1 MKIPFSVLIITMHE
15 YEIEGAIVFQSAKF
29 RLLHNEKEIKLSQK
43 ETEVLFLLCQNA
55 QHVVERKV
63 FLHEIWDNREGGDI
77 SLNKSVLTLRRK
89 FESLGYLNGIDTIP
103 RVGYMLRLNALAIEV
118 VATEPE
124 VVNEQP
130 EITSHLP
137 AEGKTPSARY
147 KRSLPYLFL
156 MVAGFL
162 SFLLY
167 QLYVLYIG
175 KEASPLAYK
184 TAYESP
190 SLTIIEMADLN
201 QSVNYPAFTSRLPS
215 DNRMQVSISNSAIS
229 LLGQRNG
236 TQSLVR
242 VFIHDHDKDI
252 NDQLTC
258 IADYVTNRAD
268 FADEDTRMAHTASAL
283 ENDETF
289 QKKLFYSPCI
299 NGNSHYLGDVSTT
312 LSYYSRDLPKATQP
326 SSWIQNISFHDNSG
340 KLVFSLQVIYRA
352 VYLYEGKGV
361 NKNNFLVRLN
371 QRSIKIGHID
381 QNRIKNNSHFK
392 MIFNEY
398 EDDDIFVKLLASADG
413 QNKTALSS
421 IFDGILSHGLRK
433 KIEP

>member
-1 MKIPFSVLIITMHE
+1 MKIPFSVLFITMHE
-15 YEIEGAIVFQSAKF
+15 YKIEGAIVFQSVKF

-89 FESLGYLNGIDTIP
+89 LESLGYLNGIDTIP

-118 VATEPE
+118 VAPE
-124 VVNEQP
+124 LELVNEQP
-130 EITSHLP
+130 EITSHLS
-137 AEGKTPSARY
+137 AEEKKPSARY

-201 QSVNYPAFTSRLPS
+201 QSVNYPEFISRLPP
-215 DNRMQVSISNSAIS
+215 NKRMQFSISNSAIS
-229 LLGQRNG
+229 LIQEN
-236 TQSLVR
+236 TDHQSWPR
-242 VFIHDHDKDI
+242 IFIKDPNTNI
-252 NDQLTC
+252 NTQLTC
-258 IADYVTNRAD
+258 IANYIKNTSYFTEKDAKITYATSGSV
-268 FADEDTRMAHTASAL
+268 HK
-283 ENDETF
+283 ENF
-289 QKKLFYSPCI
+289 QKKYFYSPCLD
-299 NGNSHYLGDVSTT
+299 GSPHYIGDVSTT
-312 LSYYSRDLPKATQP
+312 LSYYSRNLPKATQP
-326 SSWIQNISFHDNSG
+326 SSWIQNVLLHDNNG
-340 KLVFSLQVIYRA
+340 ELVFNFQVIYRA
-352 VYLYEGKGV
+352 TYLYEGKGT
-361 NKNNFLVRLN
+361 NKNDFLVKLS
-371 QRSIKIGHID
+371 QRSIKINHIE
-381 QNRIKNNSHFK
+381 QHEIKNNHNFK
-392 MIFNEY
+392 IIFNEY
-398 EDDDIFVKLLASADG
+398 EDDDIFVKSLKSADG
-413 QNKTALSS
+413 RNRTVLSS
-421 IFDGILSHGLRK
+421 VFDGTLSHGLRNK
-433 KIEP
+433 VEP